1 MLVDVGPE
9 NTVPDTALTV
19 IFPDP
24 NAIVRAFVLFEE
36 NKPVVSVKVLSVIV
50 PAVSVQVPAAVHNVG
65 FPDSDKL
72 MSALLIVVLKDTAVD
87 VTVTVAAV
95 PELASKLTVSA
106 AVGFKTV
113 ATPPEVIANCVFP
126 VPLQV
131 PVPPTQ

>member
-1 MLVDVGPE
+1 MFPE
-9 NTVPDTALTV
+9 
-19 IFPDP
+19 P
-24 NAIVRAFVLFEE
+24 NAIVRAFVLLEE
-36 NKPVVSVKVLSVIV
+36 NDPVVSVKVLSVIV
-50 PAVSVQVPAAVHNVG
+50 PAVSVQAPVHNVG
-65 FPDSDKL
+65 LPDSDKF

-106 AVGFKTV
+106 AVGFEAV
-113 ATPPEVIANCVFP
+113 GVPPELVANCVFP